1 MAELDAEEAKLVEA
15 EEEELWMLTLQ
26 QQARHIAQH
35 IEFDLPQAVVAH
47 MDPLLY
53 KKLDWE
59 LTNGQDLMH
68 HEAVQAAD
76 CEQVCSRAGQQLV
89 AAGGCMPLTCL
100 LGLHNTCMHCRAQF
114 STALVLHNCSQVPE
128 RSCCSV
134 VAAAG

>member
-1 MAELDAEEAKLVEA
+1 MLYCVLQERLEIEMAELDAEEAKLVEA

-26 QQARHIAQH
+26 QQGRHISEH

-59 LTNGQDLMH
+59 LTNGQDLLH

-76 CEQVCSRAGQQLV
+76 CEQVGLCWGSWGVVVLQQ
-89 AAGGCMPLTCL
+89 
-100 LGLHNTCMHCRAQF
+100 
-114 STALVLHNCSQVPE
+114 SS
-128 RSCCSV
+128 
-134 VAAAG
+134 

>member
-1 MAELDAEEAKLVEA
+1 MAELDAEEAKLIEA

-76 CEQVCSRAGQQLV
+76 CEQVGSRGRD
-89 AAGGCMPLTCL
+89 AA
-100 LGLHNTCMHCRAQF
+100 
-114 STALVLHNCSQVPE
+114 
-128 RSCCSV
+128 
-134 VAAAG
+134 AAAGHTWGSLGWGGSCSSRSNAHR